1 MSITIRRAETRLV
14 TVGEKLEGYGE
25 EVHHA
30 KQVADVFTKLIEH
43 EAQEVFVVIML
54 NQRHCI
60 MGWHEVSRGTL
71 TSSLV
76 HPREVFAPALR
87 LGAAAVIV
95 AHNHPS
101 GDPEPSTEDEQVTQ
115 RLANAGKLLGIPM
128 LDHVVVGDGKW
139 VSMRDKMEF

>member
-1 MSITIRRAETRLV
+1 MTIIIRRAETTLV
-14 TVGEKLEGYGE
+14 SVGEELEGYGE
-25 EVHHA
+25 QVTHA
-30 KQVADVFTKLIEH
+30 QQVADVFTKLIEH

-54 NQRHCI
+54 DTRHRI

-71 TSSLV
+71 TASLV

-101 GDPEPSTEDEQVTQ
+101 GDPEPSEEDKTVTE
-115 RLANAGKLLGIPM
+115 RLRDAGKILGVPM
-128 LDHVVVGDGKW
+128 LDHVVVGAGKW
-139 VSMRDKMEF
+139 VSMRERMSF